1 MYPAILLPITQQQ
14 FEVRV
19 FVVSYYLF
27 IQFLA
32 LSIVCTLSLALT
44 LVLTQQAY
52 SYVVH
57 PIVAYL
63 YLAFVSYHNAYLVLS
78 PSELIPIVST
88 YFVLSSSIL
97 LMLSFVVPILAYLVV
112 SLVLT
117 NLCFSR
123 SHSTRSLGPQSVLQ
137 QPTHLFSLQSYPKHS
152 LPQSLVR
159 PAVTTQSFLCTPEQR
174 IFSFASAHRQSF
186 SIVPKNLKS
195 SLKVPS
201 LFFRDLPLIISLS
214 LNCSGANEL
223 QAHLTRKTR
232 LIQRRERYRVLFTK
246 LSTRVKVPFVLRLS
260 TYSSYIPTD

>member
-32 LSIVCTLSLALT
+32 LSIVLCPWPLPWYLLSRPIATQFIPQLPTYTQPLFLTTMLTQFLVLRNSFPQCLLTLSL
-44 LVLTQQAY
+44 VL
-52 SYVVH
+52 
-57 PIVAYL
+57 PFYL
-63 YLAFVSYHNAYLVLS
+63 F
-78 PSELIPIVST
+78 
-88 YFVLSSSIL
+88 
-97 LMLSFVVPILAYLVV
+97 LSFVVPILAYLVV

-137 QPTHLFSLQSYPKHS
+137 QPTHLFSLQSYPRHS

-246 LSTRVKVPFVLRLS
+246 FSTRVKVPFVLRLS